1 LRELALHILDL
12 IENAVRAGAGV
23 VVVEVDQDQERDLLR
38 LAVEDDGPGLAISE
52 SQATDP
58 FCTTKGQ
65 KPCREASSRST
76 PDLRSEGGSDL
87 RPDPRSDLR
96 RRGRDDIGL
105 GLSLLGFRCEQ
116 AGGKLAL
123 ARSPLGG
130 LAVRASFRFSHVD
143 RSPLGDLAS
152 TLSGVVATNPGLE
165 LRLRLRRG
173 GREWRLSSLEAAHGL
188 VAARPG
194 RPGAGGPTTMMDANP
209 LAVAKRVYEQIKEG
223 LQALQIKE

>member
-23 VVVEVDQDQERDLLR
+23 VAVAVEEDQKCDLLR
-38 LAVEDDGPGLAISE
+38 LAVEDDGPGLGIPE

-58 FCTTKGQ
+58 FCTTKGG
-65 KPCREASSRST
+65 KPRRRS
-76 PDLRSEGGSDL
+76 DQRSERG
-87 RPDPRSDLR
+87 
-96 RRGRDDIGL
+96 RGRDDIGL
-105 GLSLLGFRCEQ
+105 GLSLLRFRCEQ
-116 AGGKLAL
+116 AGGELAL

-130 LAVRASFRFSHVD
+130 LAVQAAFRFSHVD

-165 LRLRLRRG
+165 LRLRLRRDS
-173 GREWRLSSLEAAHGL
+173 REWRLSSLEAARGL

-194 RPGAGGPTTMMDANP
+194 RPGAGGPTTMLDANP
-209 LAVAKRVYEQIKEG
+209 LAVAKRVCEQIKEG